1 MKRLRFG
8 LLLLAIFVTL
18 ATVGAEPPQ
27 VKIVM
32 SPASTIPKADLL
44 KNLGDKCPNV
54 SLVLDS
60 TRSDYMLE
68 AAWWAGEYKFTLFKK
83 GGEAVYSTSTHML
96 SNAVKDVCHYI
107 NSQNSTTPAHN

>member
-1 MKRLRFG
+1 MKKLPIS
-8 LLLLAIFVTL
+8 LLLLVIFLAV
-18 ATVGAEPPQ
+18 ATVRAEPPQ

-44 KNLGDKCPNV
+44 KNLGGKCPNV

-60 TRSDYMLE
+60 TKSDYMLE

-83 GGEAVYSTSTHML
+83 GGDAVYSTSTHML
-96 SNAVKDVCHYI
+96 SNAVKDVCHYV
-107 NSQNSTTPAHN
+107 NAQNSATPPRN